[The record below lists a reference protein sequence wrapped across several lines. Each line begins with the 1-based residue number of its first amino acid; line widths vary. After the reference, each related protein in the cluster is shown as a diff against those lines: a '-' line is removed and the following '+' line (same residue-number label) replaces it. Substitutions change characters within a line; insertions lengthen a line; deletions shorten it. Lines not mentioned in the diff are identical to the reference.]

1 MFLYNLFRVFLWL
14 LYICFFRRVYC
25 LNFKQIPK
33 KEPLIFISNH
43 SNGFLDPVL
52 IAAMQSRPVYFW
64 IRAIEFSGGFKSWLL
79 YKLHGL
85 PIYRLQDGRKKMH
98 KNRDS
103 LKKTREL
110 LYKNRNS
117 VFIAPEGG
125 CIVQKK
131 MNPFKLGCAQLAFKM
146 MEENNWEIDV
156 KIQPTGVNYTY
167 HEKFRSEVFVCIGE
181 VISVLDYKESYLKDR
196 PGTVRKLT
204 QDMFSQLRDQMV
216 YVEKG
221 NEELVENLLC
231 LVRNNYSRAIFP
243 LYSTKDFLFK
253 VLHER
258 RCGRKRDPWGTNI

>member
-25 LNFKQIPK
+25 LNFKRIPK

-43 SNGFLDPVL
+43 SYGFMDPVL
-52 IAAMQSRPVYFW
+52 IAALQSRPVYFW

-103 LKKTREL
+103 LRKTREL
-110 LYKNRNS
+110 LYKKRNS

-125 CIVQKK
+125 CVVQKK

-156 KIQPTGVNYTY
+156 KIQPAGVNYSY

-181 VISVLDYKESYLKDR
+181 AISVLDYKESSRIISVGAIAND
-196 PGTVRKLT
+196 
-204 QDMFSQLRDQMV
+204 SRDFV
-216 YVEKG
+216 SFPEG
-221 NEELVENLLC
+221 SPLLV
-231 LVRNNYSRAIFP
+231 
-243 LYSTKDFLFK
+243 
-253 VLHER
+253 
-258 RCGRKRDPWGTNI
+258 